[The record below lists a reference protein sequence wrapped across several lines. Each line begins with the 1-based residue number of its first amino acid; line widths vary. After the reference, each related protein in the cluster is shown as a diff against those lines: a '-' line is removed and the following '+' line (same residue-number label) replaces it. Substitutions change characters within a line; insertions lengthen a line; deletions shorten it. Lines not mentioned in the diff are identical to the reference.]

1 MQLVMWRV
9 KRGIFWVN
17 GMEWDLKNLE
27 EDWSREE
34 EAGQGQIFPDLLGP
48 AQTLDLHL
56 ETTPE
61 KSLFQFPFFP
71 CHIFWQ
77 FHKVNGHYRCT
88 PFVSKTIARLV
99 IQSCLA
105 LCNPVDCS
113 LPGSSVHGISQAG
126 ILEWGANFF
135 SRGSS
140 QSRDRTCFSC
150 VSCIVGG
157 FLGEKNAK
165 KISCCSFYIKP

>member
-17 GMEWDLKNLE
+17 GMECDLKNLE

-77 FHKVNGHYRCT
+77 FYKVNGHYRCT

-105 LCNPVDCS
+105 LCNPMDCS
-113 LPGSSVHGISQAG
+113 LPGSSVHG
-126 ILEWGANFF
+126 EF
-135 SRGSS
+135 SRQEYWSGLPYSPPGDLPNPGTEPRS
-140 QSRDRTCFSC
+140 PT
-150 VSCIVGG
+150 GG
-157 FLGEKNAK
+157 FFT
-165 KISCCSFYIKP
+165 I